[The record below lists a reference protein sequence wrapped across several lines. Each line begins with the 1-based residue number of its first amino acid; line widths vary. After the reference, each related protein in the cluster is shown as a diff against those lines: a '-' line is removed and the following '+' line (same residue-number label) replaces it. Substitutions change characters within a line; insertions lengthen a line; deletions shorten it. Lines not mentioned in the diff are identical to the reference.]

1 MSSRYYKICS
11 DKANLDRV
19 FDRYLYLLSFKTKNR
34 VGRYH
39 PVPISFEHED
49 RRKNYKKLNDS
60 FGGSEIELLSW
71 VGMTDHARAQMSLDA
86 LQYSPILGLSKII
99 FLFVQ
104 I

>member
-1 MSSRYYKICS
+1 MFSIVIYIY
-11 DKANLDRV
+11 
-19 FDRYLYLLSFKTKNR
+19 YLLKQRIESDDIIR
-34 VGRYH
+34 A
-39 PVPISFEHED
+39 PISFERED

-99 FLFVQ
+99 FLFVE